1 MPAEK
6 NLHALKE
13 IMLDLPDN
21 VCLAFVGDG
30 PSRPSLEQHF
40 KGMKVVFMVRYPF
53 HCASVSP
60 CVLETHLLVSI
71 AMLRFSGSSSR
82 IVLD

>member
-1 MPAEK
+1 MIAGSPRRLITFTCFPVPAEK

-40 KGMKVVFMVRYPF
+40 KGMKVVFMV
-53 HCASVSP
+53 SP
-60 CVLETHLLVSI
+60 ANTSPGTH
-71 AMLRFSGSSSR
+71 
-82 IVLD
+82 